1 MFVAVTGVRVRVR
14 VREHGSCSVYL
25 PPRLA
30 DTESVIYRAILL
42 ARRQAA
48 TTVRR
53 SLLRIS
59 VQQFQV
65 LANGIHSDLVDLR
78 HRIHHIPDSNIS

>member
-1 MFVAVTGVRVRVR
+1 MCIVGSLLFPGKEMLSRGEWSGVRARVR

-53 SLLRIS
+53 SSLE
-59 VQQFQV
+59 FM
-65 LANGIHSDLVDLR
+65 
-78 HRIHHIPDSNIS
+78 SNSLSSR